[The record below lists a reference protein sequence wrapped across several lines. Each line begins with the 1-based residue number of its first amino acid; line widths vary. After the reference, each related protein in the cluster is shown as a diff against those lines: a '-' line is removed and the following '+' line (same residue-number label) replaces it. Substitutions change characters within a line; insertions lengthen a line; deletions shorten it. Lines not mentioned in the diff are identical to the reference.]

1 MDTTLE
7 PQGTLRDIFYII
19 FKHKVK
25 ICTLFFTVVLTV
37 TAGSFLMSPTYEA
50 SSKILLKFGRENV
63 YSPTTPAGGSTPI
76 VMDLSRE
83 ERLNS
88 EVEML
93 TGRNLAEKAIR
104 DIGLEALYPELL
116 EKPLFSFGAPSKLT
130 PFDRAL
136 LVFEKKLTVE
146 ALKKSNIIDI
156 RFQHQD
162 PAAAARVVNTLVA
175 VFLEHHISVYKESG
189 GYGFF
194 IEQVNLCEKKL
205 KDSEEELKAFKSSNN
220 IVALQEQKSVLLK
233 QIAEIETERAKTQG
247 ELNENAGRIRA
258 LNSQQSA
265 GAEAGSMGQE
275 TDFNPQSMS
284 VIRNKVSELKMQEE
298 KLLGSYNEQSIPVVK
313 IRQEI
318 ARAKQLLEK
327 EEKTYHGKAV
337 SSISQNISALKAKE
351 TSQQQH
357 LTTYQAELNKINSAE
372 MRLGELERQVKINE
386 DNYQLYL
393 KKMEEARI
401 SNAMDSQKLANI
413 SVVDPALPPLKPVK
427 PKILLNIILSILLGG
442 FASIGL
448 AFSLEYFS
456 HTFNKP
462 EEVEQQASLKVLAA
476 IPSIKR

>member
-1 MDTTLE
+1 M
-7 PQGTLRDIFYII
+7 
-19 FKHKVK
+19 
-25 ICTLFFTVVLTV
+25 
-37 TAGSFLMSPTYEA
+37 
-50 SSKILLKFGRENV
+50 
-63 YSPTTPAGGSTPI
+63 
-76 VMDLSRE
+76 
-83 ERLNS
+83 
-88 EVEML
+88 
-93 TGRNLAEKAIR
+93 
-104 DIGLEALYPELL
+104 
-116 EKPLFSFGAPSKLT
+116 
-130 PFDRAL
+130 
-136 LVFEKKLTVE
+136 
-146 ALKKSNIIDI
+146 
-156 RFQHQD
+156 
-162 PAAAARVVNTLVA
+162 
-175 VFLEHHISVYKESG
+175 
-189 GYGFF
+189 
-194 IEQVNLCEKKL
+194 
-205 KDSEEELKAFKSSNN
+205 
-220 IVALQEQKSVLLK
+220 LLK
-233 QIAEIETERAKTQG
+233 QIAEIETELAKNQG

-258 LNSQQSA
+258 LKSQQST
-265 GAEAGSMGQE
+265 GSEPGSMGQE

-284 VIRNKVSELKMQEE
+284 VIRNKVSELKLQEE

-318 ARAKQLLEK
+318 ARAKQLLDK

-351 TSQQQH
+351 ASQQQH

-456 HTFNKP
+456 HTFSKP

>member
-25 ICTLFFTVVLTV
+25 ICILFFTVVLTV
-37 TAGSFLMSPTYEA
+37 TVGSFIMSPTYEA
-50 SSKILLKFGRENV
+50 TSKILLKFGRENV
-63 YSPTTPAGGSTPI
+63 YTPTTPAGGGSPL

-93 TGRNLAEKAIR
+93 TGRNLAEKVIR
-104 DIGLEALYPELL
+104 DLGLEALYPELL

-130 PFDRAL
+130 PSDRAL
-136 LVFEKKLTVE
+136 MVFEKKLTVE
-146 ALKKSNIIDI
+146 AVKKSNIIDI
-156 RFQHQD
+156 RFQHKD
-162 PAAAARVVNTLVA
+162 PAAAALVVNKLVA
-175 VFLEHHISVYKESG
+175 VFLEHHINVYKESG
-189 GYGFF
+189 EYGFF
-194 IEQVNLCEKKL
+194 IEQVKLCEKKL
-205 KDSEEELKAFKSSNN
+205 KDSEQELKAFKSSNN

-233 QIAEIETERAKTQG
+233 QIAEIETALATTQG
-247 ELNENAGRIRA
+247 ELNENSGRIRA
-258 LNSQQSA
+258 LNSHQSA

-318 ARAKQLLEK
+318 ERAKQLLEK
-327 EEKTYHGKAV
+327 EEKTYHEKAV

-357 LTTYQAELNKINSAE
+357 QTTYQAELNKINSAE

-393 KKMEEARI
+393 KKMEESRI
-401 SNAMDSQKLANI
+401 SNAMDNQKLANI
-413 SVVDPALPPLKPVK
+413 SVVDPALSPLKPVK
-427 PKILLNIILSILLGG
+427 PKILLNIALSIILGL
-442 FASIGL
+442 FAGL
-448 AFSLEYFS
+448 GMAFSVEYFS
-456 HTFNKP
+456 HTFNNREDIEKHLELP
-462 EEVEQQASLKVLAA
+462 VLAA
-476 IPSIKR
+476 ISDNK

>member
-1 MDTTLE
+1 MDTTFE
-7 PQGTLRDIFYII
+7 PQGTLRDILYIV

-37 TAGSFLMSPTYEA
+37 TAGSLIMSPTYEA

-63 YSPTTPAGGSTPI
+63 YSPTTPAGGGTPI

-93 TGRNLAEKAIR
+93 TGRNLAERVIR
-104 DIGLEALYPELL
+104 DIGLEALYPKLL
-116 EKPLFSFGAPSKLT
+116 EKPLFSFGASGKLT
-130 PFDRAL
+130 PFDQAL

-146 ALKKSNIIDI
+146 AVKKSNIIVI
-156 RFQHQD
+156 QFQHKD
-162 PAAAARVVNTLVA
+162 PAVAARVVNKLVA

-189 GYGFF
+189 GYDFF

-205 KDSEEELKAFKSSNN
+205 KASEEELKSFKSSNN
-220 IVALQEQKSVLLK
+220 ISALQEQKSVLLK
-233 QIAEIETERAKTQG
+233 QIAEIETALATTQG

-258 LNSQQSA
+258 LNSHAATAS
-265 GAEAGSMGQE
+265 EPGSMGQE
-275 TDFNPQSMS
+275 TDFNPYAISA
-284 VIRNKVSELKMQEE
+284 IRNKLSELKLQEE
-298 KLLGSYNEQSIPVVK
+298 KLLSSYNEQSIPVVK

-337 SSISQNISALKAKE
+337 SSLSQNLSALKAKE
-351 TSQQQH
+351 ASQQQH
-357 LTTYQAELNKINSAE
+357 LAAYQTEINQINSAE
-372 MRLGELERQVKINE
+372 MRLNELERQKKINE

-413 SVVDPALPPLKPVK
+413 SVVEPALPPLKPVK
-427 PKILLNIILSILLGG
+427 PKILLNIILSILLG
-442 FASIGL
+442 ASAGVGL
-448 AFSLEYFS
+448 AFSSEYFS

-462 EEVEQQASLKVLAA
+462 EDVEQQASLKVLAA